1 MPSRTPQGK
10 GENQVLFQAR
20 QCFLARVVHVGYSTL
35 KFTDCQIVV
44 EGGFQEVVYDVEC
57 CHDDDFVRADD
68 AAAFFNRITFFVQ
81 HFNGLQEGGFFFHSA
96 C

>member
-1 MPSRTPQGK
+1 M
-10 GENQVLFQAR
+10 LQAR
-20 QCFLARVVHVGYSTL
+20 QCFLARVVHVGYFTL

-44 EGGFQEVVYDVEC
+44 EGGFQEVVYDVEG

-68 AAAFFNRITFFVQ
+68 AAAFFNRVAFF
-81 HFNGLQEGGFFFHSA
+81 